1 MRTRAVLCQGRVR
14 AETRGP
20 GAASAICRQHAD
32 PVPKPCCEGK
42 RACADAAA
50 CSLRSATT
58 VQSASEAMAR
68 SRDRRV
74 HAGLLW
80 HDWAWLNASRL
91 KASRLVA
98 ARVALWP

>member
-1 MRTRAVLCQGRVR
+1 VRTRAVLCQGGVR
-14 AETRGP
+14 AETHGP
-20 GAASAICRQHAD
+20 GAASAICLQHAD

-58 VQSASEAMAR
+58 VQSALRRWRGPGTYRRTLAR
-68 SRDRRV
+68 RM

-80 HDWAWLNASRL
+80 HDRAWLNASRV
-91 KASRLVA
+91 VA
-98 ARVALWP
+98 A